1 MIDASLR
8 RFVQYHRFRFPRER
22 RRCSAG
28 QAIDLAVR
36 RDAYVHRG
44 DCRRGRNLVRHSREI
59 LRCVHLIRPHRYR
72 SELTIDIREGGIE
85 RSERGREMGMGVAHF
100 DVLLS
105 LLLMAPLDVLT
116 IGHLKMLLVLLVSH
130 IEVLLIELLLLVLR
144 MMLNVVVGVGGRGR
158 SVDPL
163 SERDEEVVQRLYL
176 CARVVGS

>member
-1 MIDASLR
+1 
-8 RFVQYHRFRFPRER
+8 
-22 RRCSAG
+22 
-28 QAIDLAVR
+28 
-36 RDAYVHRG
+36 
-44 DCRRGRNLVRHSREI
+44 
-59 LRCVHLIRPHRYR
+59 
-72 SELTIDIREGGIE
+72 
-85 RSERGREMGMGVAHF
+85 MGMGVAHF